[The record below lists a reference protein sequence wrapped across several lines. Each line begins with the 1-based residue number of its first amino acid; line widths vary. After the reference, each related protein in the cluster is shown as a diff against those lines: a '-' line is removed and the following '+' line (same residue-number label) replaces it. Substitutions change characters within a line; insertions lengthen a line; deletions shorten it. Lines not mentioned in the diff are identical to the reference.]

1 MVALLLVVGC
11 DSAAERVRVEPS
23 FIHVDLAEGQA
34 LGSRTEPLAFSSEP
48 RAYTV
53 TISTWDVDGAAYDY
67 DGQLAIDVRPGR
79 VTDPSRVTLV
89 DGSWT
94 GQVSVEAGFGPTRIW
109 ATDEDVTDGR
119 TPSWS
124 AGVSGAIWF
133 QFPTIPEMQGTDNHE
148 TNQLDG
154 EFAELRI
161 EDRRVVVAATNAAGF
176 WASDLDAP
184 NGEYAGAYVY
194 TFSKPPDDVVVGARL
209 SQLNGQDSEYLAS
222 TQLNWPTLTV
232 VPGETLTPPSAVVL
246 SETVACDDN
255 AMEKH
260 EGSRVRAESAVIP
273 DTFTP
278 DSEAYADYVE
288 YGQWPITLGAC
299 TLYAESGST
308 VPDYFPPDHAGE
320 TLTHVEGMLKEVYG
334 KWIFVILDAADIGAG
349 TRSRKGS
356 P

>member
-1 MVALLLVVGC
+1 MLALLLTACSVT
-11 DSAAERVRVEPS
+11 AERARVEPS
-23 FIHVDLAEGQA
+23 FIHVDLAEDA
-34 LGSRTEPLAFSSEP
+34 LVGSRTEPLAFSAEP
-48 RAYTV
+48 RTYTV
-53 TISTWDVDGAAYDY
+53 TISTWDVAGNAYDF
-67 DGQLAIDVRPGR
+67 DGQLALDVRPGR

-89 DGSWT
+89 DGAWT
-94 GQVSVEAGFGPTRIW
+94 GPVSIEAGFGPTRVW

-124 AGVSGAIWF
+124 AGVSGPIWN

-161 EDRRVVVAATNAAGF
+161 EDRRVVVTGTNAAGF
-176 WASDLDAP
+176 WASDLDATD
-184 NGEYAGAYVY
+184 GAFAGVYVY
-194 TFSKPPDDVVVGARL
+194 TFSKPPDDIVVGARL
-209 SQLNGQDSEYLAS
+209 AQLNGQDSEYLAS
-222 TQLNWPTLTV
+222 TQLNWPTLSV
-232 VPGETLTPPSAVVL
+232 VPDETLTPPAAVTL
-246 SETVACDDN
+246 TETVACDDN
-255 AMEKH
+255 AMEQL

-273 DTFTP
+273 DTFTT

-288 YGQWPITLGAC
+288 YGQWPLTLGAC
-299 TLYAESGST
+299 TLYVESSAT

-320 TLTHVEGMLKEVYG
+320 TLTHVEGFLKEVYG
-334 KWIFVILDAADIGAG
+334 KWIFVVLDAADIGAG